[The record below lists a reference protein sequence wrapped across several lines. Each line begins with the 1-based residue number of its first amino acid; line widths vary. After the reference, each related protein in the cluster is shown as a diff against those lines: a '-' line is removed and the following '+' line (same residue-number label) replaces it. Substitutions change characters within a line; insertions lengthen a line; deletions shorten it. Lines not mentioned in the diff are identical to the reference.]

1 MDSRL
6 THISKEISYAL
17 RHAPWEYEL
26 ELDEQGFVPIE
37 QLLQAMNEGRDEGD
51 AVALT
56 DLERIVAE
64 SDKQRH
70 EIDGGRIR
78 ALYGHSVPKRIE
90 RLAAEPPAVLY
101 HGTSHEAARRIL
113 AEGLRPMGRQYVHLS
128 CDVET
133 AEAVGKRRDRSPII
147 LAIDTKRADGDGVA
161 FYRGND
167 KVWLA
172 DSIPADCISVRKGS
186 PYGRPSRQLTAE
198 PADQRPRIPSSG
210 HTARPEATHQA

>member
-37 QLLQAMNEGRDEGD
+37 QLLQAMNEGRDEDD
-51 AVALT
+51 AIALA

-70 EIDGGRIR
+70 EIDGDRIR

-101 HGTSHEAARRIL
+101 HKTS
-113 AEGLRPMGRQYVHLS
+113 
-128 CDVET
+128 
-133 AEAVGKRRDRSPII
+133 RSK
-147 LAIDTKRADGDGVA
+147 AHV
-161 FYRGND
+161 
-167 KVWLA
+167 
-172 DSIPADCISVRKGS
+172 
-186 PYGRPSRQLTAE
+186 
-198 PADQRPRIPSSG
+198 
-210 HTARPEATHQA
+210 